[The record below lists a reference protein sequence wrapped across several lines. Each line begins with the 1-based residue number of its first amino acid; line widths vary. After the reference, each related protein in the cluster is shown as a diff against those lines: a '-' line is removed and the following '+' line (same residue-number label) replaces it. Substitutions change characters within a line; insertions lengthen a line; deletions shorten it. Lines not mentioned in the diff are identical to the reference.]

1 MPRGRELAQQLRRK
15 GISCAA
21 GAWAEKSFSTDLFL
35 DQSSGLSPACS
46 QAQNQLVDL
55 ERGAGKQHLN
65 ATSYG
70 PAGTETSR

>member
-21 GAWAEKSFSTDLFL
+21 GAWAKKSFSTDLFL

-55 ERGAGKQHLN
+55 ERGAGKQHLK